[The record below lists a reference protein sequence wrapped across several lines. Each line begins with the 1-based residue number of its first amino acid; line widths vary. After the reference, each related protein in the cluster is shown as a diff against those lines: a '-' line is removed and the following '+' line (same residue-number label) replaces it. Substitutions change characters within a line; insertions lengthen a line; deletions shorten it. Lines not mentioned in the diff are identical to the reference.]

1 MPRFGFVGDEE
12 MLEQKMMANTPQREH
27 LVLVE
32 KEATRQVDVDLTK
45 ETSDKAAY
53 AEGKEKA
60 VGSTVR
66 APVAGSKEHQYL
78 LDEVAT
84 NWKTGK
90 GSHQTEHCTSA
101 IRICLLEGM
110 KPVTIA
116 NYVVHN
122 GVSVG
127 EQGAER
133 KRVQDCASYINRKLG
148 LNINRSLKKSGEGAS
163 NDAAVSDR
171 GDTLQNAIERGMSS
185 LSISSKEKENKAS
198 VRTLFNKV
206 ENEHHWRFMWIDAK
220 TELKE
225 LRENLRGETD
235 EKVKKELMA
244 DIKGLEKKTDE
255 WAALLGMKV

>member
-32 KEATRQVDVDLTK
+32 KEAARQVDVDLTK

-116 NYVVHN
+116 NYVVHH
-122 GVSVG
+122 GVAVG
-127 EQGAER
+127 EQGTER

-148 LNINRSLKKSGEGAS
+148 LNINRSLKKSGEGA
-163 NDAAVSDR
+163 VSDH
-171 GDTLQNAIERGMSS
+171 GDTLQNAIETGMAS
-185 LSISSKEKENKAS
+185 LSISSKAKENKVSA
-198 VRTLFNKV
+198 RTLFNKV
-206 ENEHHWRFMWIDAK
+206 ENEHHWRHMWIDAK
-220 TELKE
+220 AELKE
-225 LRENLRGETD
+225 LREDLRGETD
-235 EKVKKELMA
+235 EKVKKELRA

-255 WAALLGMKV
+255 WAALLRMKV